1 MILIIS
7 SFLKVKKPKNLPK
20 NLLGYPNYNGYPNYQ
35 LGLLESEKVHLWTEA
50 MQNWTGWFTA
60 NLAV

>member
-20 NLLGYPNYNGYPNYQ
+20 NLLGYPNYNGYPNNQ
-35 LGLLESEKVHLWTEA
+35 LGLLESEKVHL
-50 MQNWTGWFTA
+50 
-60 NLAV
+60 